1 MTFFGS
7 ANMMDTKVVGHV
19 RPPRVLLA
27 EDNTLVAL
35 DLEDILTGYGCR
47 VIGPSMTVREAL
59 EALDREEIDIAVVD
73 YLLEDGEAAP
83 LARALNV
90 KGIPFA
96 ICTGAGV
103 AELCS
108 LYPNTPILPKPYNPD
123 DVSIVVNSLIASRL
137 AGS

>member
-1 MTFFGS
+1 MTYSGS
-7 ANMMDTKVVGHV
+7 ASMVDTKIFGHV
-19 RPPRVLLA
+19 RPPRVLLV

-35 DLEDILTGYGCR
+35 DLEDILRGYGCQ
-47 VIGPSMTVREAL
+47 VIGPSATVRDAL
-59 EALDREEIDIAVVD
+59 EALEREEIDIAVVD

-83 LARALNV
+83 LARSLDV

-103 AELCS
+103 AELSS
-108 LYPNTPILPKPYNPD
+108 LYPNTPILAKPYNPD

-137 AGS
+137 AAS